1 MEDCLMFSNKQDNLD
16 GPCLCPECSAVLAN
30 NFHFVEIHSHVE
42 QEIIIVDII
51 HKIAAEKNKSPQKI
65 KKLLLEKCN
74 IDIINR
80 FWEILDETLPN
91 HKYNYVGYCY
101 CGAMDLK
108 E

>member
-1 MEDCLMFSNKQDNLD
+1 MSSKQQEEFD
-16 GPCLCPECSAVLAN
+16 GSCLCPECSATLAN
-30 NFHFVEIHSHVE
+30 NLPFVEIHHNHVE

-65 KKLLLEKCN
+65 RNLLLETCN
-74 IDIINR
+74 SGIINR
-80 FWEILDETLPN
+80 FWEILDETLPD
-91 HKYNYVGYCY
+91 HKYNYVGYCC